1 MLHVQKVYSIG
12 LKFSLKFNENFNGL
26 KLHLAVKTCT
36 SMDFDVKCSDF
47 VYIFFRG
54 GEGGIQIWILESKNI
69 SLLKSRSLNLENPL
83 KSIFGLS
90 ISFISLNPR
99 NLILNTPLI
108 LDSITD
114 THI

>member
-1 MLHVQKVYSIG
+1 M
-12 LKFSLKFNENFNGL
+12 E
-26 KLHLAVKTCT
+26 
-36 SMDFDVKCSDF
+36 
-47 VYIFFRG
+47 
-54 GEGGIQIWILESKNI
+54 GEGEGVIQIWILESKNI

-99 NLILNTPLI
+99 NLILTTPLI

>member
-1 MLHVQKVYSIG
+1 MLHVQKVYRIG

-54 GEGGIQIWILESKNI
+54 GEGGSK
-69 SLLKSRSLNLENPL
+69 SGFLNL
-83 KSIFGLS
+83 KIFLY
-90 ISFISLNPR
+90 
-99 NLILNTPLI
+99 
-108 LDSITD
+108 
-114 THI
+114 

>member
-1 MLHVQKVYSIG
+1 MLHVQKVYRIG

-47 VYIFFRG
+47 GYIFLVG
-54 GEGGIQIWILESKNI
+54 GGGIQIWILESKNI

-90 ISFISLNPR
+90 ISFISLNPS
-99 NLILNTPLI
+99 NVILTTPLI

>member
-1 MLHVQKVYSIG
+1 MLHVQKVYRIG

-26 KLHLAVKTCT
+26 KLHLAVKTFT

-47 VYIFFRG
+47 VYIFFLVG
-54 GEGGIQIWILESKNI
+54 GGGIQIWILESTNI

-99 NLILNTPLI
+99 NLILTTPLI

>member
-1 MLHVQKVYSIG
+1 
-12 LKFSLKFNENFNGL
+12 
-26 KLHLAVKTCT
+26 
-36 SMDFDVKCSDF
+36 MDFDVKCSDF
-47 VYIFFRG
+47 VYIFLVG
-54 GEGGIQIWILESKNI
+54 GGGIQIWILESKNI

-83 KSIFGLS
+83 TSIFGLS

-99 NLILNTPLI
+99 NLILTTPLI